1 MMKTAIPGI
10 VVVLAATVCRAQAPQ
25 FEVASIKL
33 STPRAPGTGP
43 GTRGCFGGPGS
54 RDPIRYTC
62 TNASVSVMVV
72 TAYDVKGYQ
81 IRPPVVE
88 DTVQYDVT
96 AKVPPGAT
104 AAQVKEML
112 RSLLLDR
119 FQLVFHRE
127 LVDRSGYAL
136 IVAKSGLKMKPSAP
150 DDSPMPTTPAKDAD
164 GFTYIPPRNRMAVG
178 GANGLIRWVGNNIG
192 LDMLTGLANSLTG
205 RPVIDATGLPGKYD
219 FALTFVPEG
228 APADTD
234 GVSVFAAFEQ
244 QLGLKLDPRKL
255 PVEQF
260 VIDHVAKT
268 PVEN

>member
-1 MMKTAIPGI
+1 MLKLAT
-10 VVVLAATVCRAQAPQ
+10 VSVVLAATVCRAQTPQ

-54 RDPIRYTC
+54 RDPILYRC

-72 TAYDVKGYQ
+72 TAYDAKGYQ

-88 DTVQYDVT
+88 DTLLFDVT

-112 RSLLLDR
+112 RNLLADR
-119 FQLVFHRE
+119 FKLAFHRE
-127 LVDRSGYAL
+127 PVDRPGYAL
-136 IVAKSGLKMKPSAP
+136 IIAKSGLKMKPSAP
-150 DDSPMPTTPAKDAD
+150 DDSPMPRTPAKDAD
-164 GFTYIPPRNRMAVG
+164 GFVYIPPRNRMAVG
-178 GANGLIRWVGNNIG
+178 SANGLIRWVGNNIG
-192 LDMLTGLANSLTG
+192 IDMLTGLGNSLAG
-205 RPVIDATGLPGKYD
+205 RPVIDATGLTGKYD
-219 FALTFVPEG
+219 FTLTFAPEG

-234 GVSVFAAFEQ
+234 GVNVFAAFEQ

-255 PVEQF
+255 PVEEF
-260 VIDHVAKT
+260 VIDHVEKK
-268 PVEN
+268 PIEN